1 MNSDELI
8 HGRYL
13 GNIRGK
19 VKRLSTP
26 FIVKQ
31 SGIYE
36 VAQLYYNIRYEIIG
50 KSSVESGAYYFAKTG
65 DEVSDG
71 GLWSLGNKV
80 ITVESPVK
88 DRTDKRR
95 EIECLETIDS
105 IATKFSA
112 DVINV
117 EAINH
122 TTKQEFEYS
131 KELFKGKYV
140 YNPQPPKIIAVT
152 DMSFHLYTL
161 RDKGI
166 LKLFLD

>member
-8 HGRYL
+8 HGIYL

-19 VKRLSTP
+19 VKRLNTH
-26 FIVKQ
+26 FIVKK
-31 SGIYE
+31 SGSYD

-50 KSSVESGAYYFAKTG
+50 KSSVEDGAYYLAKTG

-80 ITVESPVK
+80 ITVESPVE

-95 EIECLETIDS
+95 EIECLETIEG

-112 DVINV
+112 DVINI
-117 EAINH
+117 ETINH
-122 TTKQEFEYS
+122 TTKQEFGYS
-131 KELFKGKYV
+131 KELFKGKYI
-140 YNPQPPKIIAVT
+140 YII
-152 DMSFHLYTL
+152 H
-161 RDKGI
+161 I
-166 LKLFLD
+166 LQKLLVLHTCLFISITKE